1 MAIKFSAKQAAA
13 ATVKP
18 AKPPV
23 APKTGEPAATD
34 LFETPA
40 QVLPRKAGKKK

>member
-1 MAIKFSAKQAAA
+1 MAIKFSPKEVPA

-18 AKPPV
+18 AKPAA
-23 APKTGEPAATD
+23 APKAVEPVATD

-40 QVLPRKAGKKK
+40 QVLPRKTGKKK